1 MRSSWGR
8 QVVYSLFGESHGS
21 GVGITIHH
29 LPAGF
34 KPDFIR
40 IRGELVRRKPGTGI
54 HATTRQESDD
64 YEILSGVHN
73 EKLTGAPLTVFFRN
87 TDTRS
92 EDYQSLSVTPRPSH
106 ADYAATM
113 KYGGHHDPRGGGHFS
128 GRLTAP
134 IVFAG
139 ALITQLLE
147 RVGVS
152 IGSRIFRM
160 GSVIDHP
167 EVLETSSMVR
177 ICSGELKGQPLP
189 FLSEDSVAEAIELL
203 EELRRNGDSV
213 GGQIEV
219 CIKGVPAGWGEPFFD
234 SLESSI
240 AHLAF
245 SIPGIK
251 ALEFGA
257 GAEFSGMNGSQAND
271 PWTTEGD
278 QIRTK
283 CNNSGGINGGI
294 SNGMPIHFKVT
305 FRPTPSIRMP
315 QDTVNLTTGKAS
327 VLEIRGRHDPCIVP
341 RACPVVEAIAAMALM
356 EAMLDQQIQTK
367 EAWG

>member
-1 MRSSWGR
+1 MSSSWGR
-8 QVVYSLFGESHGS
+8 QVVYSLFGESHGL
-21 GVGITIHH
+21 GDGITIHH

-34 KPDFIR
+34 QPDFIR
-40 IRGELVRRKPGTGI
+40 ISKELVRRKPGAGI

-106 ADYAATM
+106 ADYTAMM

-139 ALITQLLE
+139 ALTTQLLE
-147 RVGVS
+147 RVGLS
-152 IGSRIFRM
+152 FGSRIFCM
-160 GSVIDHP
+160 GSVKDRP
-167 EVLETSSMVR
+167 EILDDTSIMR
-177 ICSGELKGQPLP
+177 ISRGELKDRPLP
-189 FLSEDSVAEAIELL
+189 FLSEDSIAEAFDLIEQ
-203 EELRRNGDSV
+203 LRINGDSV
-213 GGQIEV
+213 GGQVEA
-219 CIKGVPAGWGEPFFD
+219 CITGVPPGWGEPFFD
-234 SLESSI
+234 SLESNI
-240 AHLAF
+240 AHLVF

-257 GAEFSGMNGSQAND
+257 GTEFSGMKGSQAND
-271 PWTTEGD
+271 PWITDGN

-283 CNNSGGINGGI
+283 YNNSGGINGGI
-294 SNGMPIHFKVT
+294 SNGMPIRFKVT
-305 FRPTPSIRMP
+305 FRPTLSIRMP
-315 QDTVNLTTGKAS
+315 QDTVNLMTGKAS

-356 EAMLDQQIQTK
+356 EALLDQQIQTN
-367 EAWG
+367 EAWR

>member
-1 MRSSWGR
+1 MSSSWGR
-8 QVVYSLFGESHGS
+8 QIVYLLFGESHGS

-34 KPDFIR
+34 QPDFVR
-40 IRGELVRRKPGTGI
+40 IRKALIRRKPGSGI
-54 HATTRQESDD
+54 HATTRQEDD
-64 YEILSGVHN
+64 AYEILSGIHN

-92 EDYQSLSVTPRPSH
+92 KDYQSLYVTPRPSH

-113 KYGGHHDPRGGGHFS
+113 KYGGHNDPRGGGHFS

-139 ALITQLLE
+139 ELMAQLLE
-147 RVGVS
+147 TVGVS
-152 IGSRIFRM
+152 IGSRITRM
-160 GSVIDHP
+160 GSVEDQP
-167 EVLETSSMVR
+167 KMLDASSVVGIAR
-177 ICSGELKGQPLP
+177 GELKDRSLP
-189 FLSEDSVAEAIELL
+189 FLSDGSIEDALNLL
-203 EELRRNGDSV
+203 EQLRSNGDSV

-219 CIKGVPAGWGEPFFD
+219 CITGVPPGWGEPFFD

-240 AHLAF
+240 AHLVF
-245 SIPGIK
+245 SIPGVK

-257 GAEFSGMNGSQAND
+257 GTEFAGMKGSQAND
-271 PWTTEGD
+271 LWTAVGG

-283 CNNSGGINGGI
+283 SNNSGGINGGI
-294 SNGMPIHFKVT
+294 SNGMPIQFKVT
-305 FRPTPSIRMP
+305 FRPTPSISMP
-315 QDTVNLTTGKAS
+315 QETVDLTSGSATI
-327 VLEIRGRHDPCIVP
+327 LEIQGRHDPCIVP

-356 EAMLDQQIQTK
+356 EAMMDQQIQTK
-367 EAWG
+367 EAWR

>member
-1 MRSSWGR
+1 MSSSWGR

-34 KPDFIR
+34 QPDFIR
-40 IRGELVRRKPGTGI
+40 IRKELLRRKPGSGI

-73 EKLTGAPLTVFFRN
+73 EKLTGAPLTVFFWN

-92 EDYQSLSVTPRPSH
+92 KDYQSLSVTPRPSH
-106 ADYAATM
+106 ADYAAMM
-113 KYGGHHDPRGGGHFS
+113 KYGGHQDPRGGGHFS

-139 ALITQLLE
+139 ALINQLLE
-147 RVGVS
+147 REGVL

-160 GSVIDHP
+160 GSVKDHP
-167 EVLETSSMVR
+167 EVLEESSVVR
-177 ICSGELKGQPLP
+177 ICSGELKGLPVP
-189 FLSEDSVAEAIELL
+189 FLSDESIAEAFVLL
-203 EELRRNGDSV
+203 EQLRSGGDSV

-219 CIKGVPAGWGEPFFD
+219 CITGVPPGWGEPFFD

-240 AHLAF
+240 AHLVF

-257 GAEFSGMNGSQAND
+257 GTEFSGMKGSQAND

-283 CNNSGGINGGI
+283 RNNSGGINGGI
-294 SNGMPIHFKVT
+294 SNGMPVRFKVT
-305 FRPTPSIRMP
+305 FRPTPSISMP
-315 QDTVNLTTGKAS
+315 QDTVNLTTGS
-327 VLEIRGRHDPCIVP
+327 DTVLEIHGRHDPCIVP

-367 EAWG
+367 EGWR

>member
-1 MRSSWGR
+1 MSGSWGR

-34 KPDFIR
+34 QPDFIR

-92 EDYQSLSVTPRPSH
+92 EDYHSLSVTPRPSH

-139 ALITQLLE
+139 ALITQLVE

-160 GSVIDHP
+160 GSVQDHP
-167 EVLETSSMVR
+167 AVLDDSSIMR
-177 ICSGELKGQPLP
+177 ISRGELKGRPLP
-189 FLSEDSVAEAIELL
+189 FLSEDSIAKAFDLL
-203 EELRRNGDSV
+203 EQLRRNGDSV
-213 GGQIEV
+213 GGQVEA
-219 CIKGVPAGWGEPFFD
+219 CITGVPPGWGEPFFD

-240 AHLAF
+240 AHLLF

-257 GAEFSGMNGSQAND
+257 GTEFSSMKGSQAND
-271 PWTTEGD
+271 TWTTEGN

-283 CNNSGGINGGI
+283 SNNSGGINGGI
-294 SNGMPIHFKVT
+294 SNGMPIRFKVT

-367 EAWG
+367 EAWR

>member
-177 ICSGELKGQPLP
+177 I
-189 FLSEDSVAEAIELL
+189 
-203 EELRRNGDSV
+203 
-213 GGQIEV
+213 
-219 CIKGVPAGWGEPFFD
+219 
-234 SLESSI
+234 
-240 AHLAF
+240 
-245 SIPGIK
+245 
-251 ALEFGA
+251 
-257 GAEFSGMNGSQAND
+257 
-271 PWTTEGD
+271 
-278 QIRTK
+278 
-283 CNNSGGINGGI
+283 
-294 SNGMPIHFKVT
+294 
-305 FRPTPSIRMP
+305 
-315 QDTVNLTTGKAS
+315 
-327 VLEIRGRHDPCIVP
+327 
-341 RACPVVEAIAAMALM
+341 
-356 EAMLDQQIQTK
+356 
-367 EAWG
+367 